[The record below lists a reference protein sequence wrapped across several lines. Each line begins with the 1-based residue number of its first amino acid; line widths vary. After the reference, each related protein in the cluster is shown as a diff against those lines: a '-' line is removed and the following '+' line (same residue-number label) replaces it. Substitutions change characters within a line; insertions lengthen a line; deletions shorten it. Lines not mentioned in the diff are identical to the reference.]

1 MGEPQGDRAAGE
13 LAADHGGGDDD
24 IERIAIA
31 QRGQMFGELG
41 LLGLTE
47 TGRRMRTAVSITE
60 CELLRMTKE
69 TFQVLILAQISCK
82 SLIGSSLSV
91 LSSG

>member
-1 MGEPQGDRAAGE
+1 VISPSF
-13 LAADHGGGDDD
+13 LAFFFLLPSRG
-24 IERIAIA
+24 ERIAIA

-69 TFQVLILAQISCK
+69 TFQVLILAQIRCK
-82 SLIGSSLSV
+82 SLTGSLLSV
-91 LSSG
+91 LIFYFYLFLFL